1 MRMPLLLLQ
10 LKNSVL
16 FSFHNE
22 ALLFI
27 WQCLFLCKIAP
38 ICVKP
43 LSLGT
48 RLESEKNLKSTNRRI
63 AVKNFY
69 SVVYVFSVKQY
80 IKRCGDLGIN

>member
-16 FSFHNE
+16 FSYYNE

-27 WQCLFLCKIAP
+27 WQCLFLCRIAP

-43 LSLGT
+43 LSLGR
-48 RLESEKNLKSTNRRI
+48 RLESEKSLKSAHRRI
-63 AVKNFY
+63 AIENFY